1 MIYIKLHEHLTYSSP
16 EMRRKII
23 TSDETWAFTEQPRT
37 DIQGNNDKG
46 RIAAHDLFNLF
57 TADIIRENTIFTR

>member
-1 MIYIKLHEHLTYSSP
+1 MIYIKLHERLKYTSP
-16 EMRRKII
+16 EKGRKVI

-37 DIQGNNDKG
+37 DLQGNDKG

-57 TADIIRENTIFTR
+57 TADIIKENTIFIR